1 MAAAQKKKGK
11 KLLLWLA
18 FSVIFAL
25 GPLFV
30 NFLLVRDKPDFNWA
44 QLYNRGELLLVSAAL
59 CADAVGRLFN
69 LDGERSYFVIL
80 CLIGAVYLLFT
91 SSVEFGM
98 AAPGIDAGLRLTPKQ
113 VHDSVYQFAGTV
125 FAGLGSV
132 LAED

>member
-1 MAAAQKKKGK
+1 MAASKMKKGQ
-11 KLLLWLA
+11 KLLMWLA
-18 FSVIFAL
+18 FSVVFAL

-30 NFLLVRDKPDFNWA
+30 NFLIVREKPDFGWA

-59 CADAVGRLFN
+59 CADAVGRLFSR
-69 LDGERSYFVIL
+69 DGERNYFVII
-80 CLIGAVYLLFT
+80 CLISAVYLLFT

-98 AAPGIDAGLRLTPKQ
+98 AAPGIDAGARLTPKQ
-113 VHDSVYQFAGTV
+113 VMDSVYQFAGTV